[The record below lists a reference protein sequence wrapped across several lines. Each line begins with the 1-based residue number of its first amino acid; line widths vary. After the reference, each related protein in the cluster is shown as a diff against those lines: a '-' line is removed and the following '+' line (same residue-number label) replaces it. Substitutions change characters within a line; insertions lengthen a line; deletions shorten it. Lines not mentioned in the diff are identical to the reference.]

1 MEECKINHDALYRLM
16 EIKCERETLEYVLD
30 GMKKVLGE
38 DLPDADQVQA
48 YLMSPDKP
56 TSLNLHQQMV
66 AMDKL
71 LECAEVNFRTTC
83 DMLRYRQ
90 MKRAGVV
97 SSVEEFLQLLHPGEC
112 EEEWNEEI

>member
-48 YLMSPDKP
+48 YWRTLSPLWWHSA
-56 TSLNLHQQMV
+56 TRWFHF
-66 AMDKL
+66 A
-71 LECAEVNFRTTC
+71 
-83 DMLRYRQ
+83 
-90 MKRAGVV
+90 
-97 SSVEEFLQLLHPGEC
+97 
-112 EEEWNEEI
+112 